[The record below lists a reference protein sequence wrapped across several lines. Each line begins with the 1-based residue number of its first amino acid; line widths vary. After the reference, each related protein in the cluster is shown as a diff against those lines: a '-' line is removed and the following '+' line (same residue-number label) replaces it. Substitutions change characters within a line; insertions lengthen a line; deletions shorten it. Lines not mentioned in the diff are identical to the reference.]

1 MDKLRAIT
9 IFRRVVE
16 LGSFTAASEDMKLS
30 KAAISK
36 NINELE
42 AFLQSPLI
50 NRTTRKLH
58 ITENGQR
65 YYNHI
70 CTVLDELNDADK
82 AIIESSDEPR
92 GLLKVSV
99 PMSAGLLLV
108 NPAVCEFMNRYP
120 EIQVELV
127 MNDEYT
133 DLIGKGFDI
142 AIRGGGAQKSSSLKS
157 RKLMDLDRVLCAS
170 PDYLTRMGMP
180 SKIEDLHTHNCLV
193 YSLSSSPTSWTFHR
207 EGNIET
213 FSFIKGSY
221 TVDNGLASKQAAL
234 AGLGVILTPRV
245 FVSSE
250 LESGSLI
257 SLLDAWQA
265 DMHTLHAIYPYHKE
279 TSKKVRSFVDFLV
292 ERFTE
297 YCP

>member
-1 MDKLRAIT
+1 MDKLRAIN

-16 LGSFTAASEDMKLS
+16 LGSFTAASEDMELS

-70 CTVLDELNDADK
+70 CTVLDELSNADLD
-82 AIIESSDEPR
+82 IIESTDEPR

-99 PMSAGLLLV
+99 PMSVGLLLV
-108 NPAVCEFMNRYP
+108 NPAVCDFMNSYP

-127 MNDEYT
+127 MNDQYT
-133 DLIGKGFDI
+133 DLIEKGFDI
-142 AIRGGGAQKSSSLKS
+142 AIRGGGAQKNSSLRS

-170 PDYLTRMGMP
+170 PDYLERMGTP
-180 SKIEDLHTHNCLV
+180 SKLEDLHSHNCLV
-193 YSLSSSPTSWTFHR
+193 YSLSSSPTSWTFHQD
-207 EGNIET
+207 GNTEK
-213 FSFIKGSY
+213 FSFNKGSY
-221 TVDNGLASKQAAL
+221 TVDNGLASKQASL
-234 AGLGVILTPRV
+234 AGLGIILTPRV
-245 FVSSE
+245 FVSDE
-250 LESGSLI
+250 LKSGKLI

-265 DMHTLHAIYPYHKE
+265 DIHALYAIYPYHKE
-279 TSKKVRSFVDFLV
+279 PSKKVRSFIDFLV
-292 ERFTE
+292 ERFTQ
-297 YCP
+297 Y